1 MSELQ
6 KFIQSIPIDKKD
18 HVILGEIV
26 GFTLTIST
34 MLFFAFVGSFFNI
47 ALLMAIIGANLG
59 GVIAIG
65 FFAWKEMYIDKYK
78 KLGTPE
84 WWDFIAS
91 SLPVIA
97 YLILINSLYLIS

>member
-6 KFIQSIPIDKKD
+6 KFIQEIPIDKKD

-59 GVIAIG
+59 GCLAIG

-78 KLGTPE
+78 KLGKPE

>member
-1 MSELQ
+1 MNDLQ

-26 GFTLTIST
+26 GFTLTMST

-47 ALLMAIIGANLG
+47 TLLMAVIGANLG
-59 GVIAIG
+59 GAWAIG

-91 SLPVIA
+91 SLPVLA
-97 YLILINSLYLIS
+97 YLILINTIYFL